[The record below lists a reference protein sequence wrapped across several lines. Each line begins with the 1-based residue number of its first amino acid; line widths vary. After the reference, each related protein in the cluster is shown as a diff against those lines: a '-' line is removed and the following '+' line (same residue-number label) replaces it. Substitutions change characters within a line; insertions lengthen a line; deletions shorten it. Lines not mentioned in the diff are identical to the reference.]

1 MTITKKNVKIIFGT
15 NVKQKKQFKMMK
27 KLPIILFI
35 LIISTSTLTAQT
47 PEWLEDITNKVGL
60 EDVSVSRIW
69 VADIDGD
76 NYPDLI
82 LGGPKATHNTLR
94 VFLNRPGSG
103 SPTDPSRVFIEFTE
117 ESGINQ
123 TRDGSD
129 RLRISDVA
137 ALADVNN
144 DGHIDIVTSIYYH
157 RFTGYK
163 GENDP
168 GDRTEVLLNDG
179 TGKFTLYKL
188 SGLNTIQ
195 LDPILPQGLINA
207 SGIAFLDYDYD
218 GNIDMYFSTWFTDYY
233 ASTADVKQLDVLFK
247 GNGDGSFT
255 RISDAAINSVRE
267 PMYGVNVT
275 DWNNDG
281 WQDIITSPYCR
292 STGSIFANNGNGTFR
307 DATLE
312 ANYSAQHLL
321 RHGPG
326 LLCQWEA
333 NPADFDNDGDM
344 DLLQVMV
351 HGGYGVGEGR
361 TTIAVNG
368 GADKGYRFEWDV
380 NLLKR
385 DAPLNS
391 HLGDMGATWFDID
404 NDGNLDV
411 AIGQMSY
418 PQANLEGQER
428 LYILQQ
434 KADKSF
440 EDISKKLG
448 IFFSMKEAHSME
460 PIDFD
465 LDGDQDLIVTRQARD
480 TLLIDTVI
488 NGQAQ
493 KVQVPRAYMT
503 LVLLEN
509 KIGNMN
515 NWTGINPKMPSG
527 VNQSGIGTRVT
538 VHSGDLNQMRE
549 LQAGLGHFS
558 NQQPFLQT
566 IGMAHKNRIDSITVR
581 LPEKNL
587 LTVKV
592 YNPPMNLNLDILP
605 NGTYKIIK
613 TWSEPKAIIAF
624 KQAKLD
630 FGTVNANENK
640 SSEFV
645 IQNIGDA
652 DLVVENYSISKLS
665 PIFEFTSNP
674 AGFKLAPGEERSI
687 GAKFN
692 PDKRGLFIGEVEFI
706 SNAINGTRRGY
717 DLEGYG
723 FADQPMI
730 AINQNS
736 IEFGIVHID
745 TPRVKELIIEN
756 FGEIALEVDYID
768 IIGNKDEV
776 FELLDG
782 QNFVIEAKSLKT
794 IQVKF
799 SPIEYID
806 YNASLKIGSNAYNQN
821 EVSVSLSGTGD
832 GPRPDLAVD
841 DTYEFGT
848 AELGSFKDMDVQLG
862 NSGGGILT
870 VQKIDILL
878 NNGIFEL
885 LDFNPPYDLGANETM
900 NVKVR
905 FKPQIASTISKP
917 VDITTTSFFHNVR
930 RVSFKGTGYDPS
942 SVEELCCSHE
952 LNIEYY
958 PNPTVQAGFLQIHN
972 ADANYPI
979 EIIISDESGRFIS
992 QSTHNSMETGLITL
1006 NTESLSSGVY
1016 YIQIYNGI
1024 KNETLRMVK
1033 VR

>member
-1 MTITKKNVKIIFGT
+1 
-15 NVKQKKQFKMMK
+15 
-27 KLPIILFI
+27 
-35 LIISTSTLTAQT
+35 
-47 PEWLEDITNKVGL
+47 
-60 EDVSVSRIW
+60 
-69 VADIDGD
+69 
-76 NYPDLI
+76 
-82 LGGPKATHNTLR
+82 
-94 VFLNRPGSG
+94 
-103 SPTDPSRVFIEFTE
+103 
-117 ESGINQ
+117 
-123 TRDGSD
+123 
-129 RLRISDVA
+129 
-137 ALADVNN
+137 
-144 DGHIDIVTSIYYH
+144 
-157 RFTGYK
+157 
-163 GENDP
+163 
-168 GDRTEVLLNDG
+168 
-179 TGKFTLYKL
+179 
-188 SGLNTIQ
+188 
-195 LDPILPQGLINA
+195 
-207 SGIAFLDYDYD
+207 
-218 GNIDMYFSTWFTDYY
+218 
-233 ASTADVKQLDVLFK
+233 
-247 GNGDGSFT
+247 
-255 RISDAAINSVRE
+255 
-267 PMYGVNVT
+267 
-275 DWNNDG
+275 
-281 WQDIITSPYCR
+281 
-292 STGSIFANNGNGTFR
+292 
-307 DATLE
+307 
-312 ANYSAQHLL
+312 
-321 RHGPG
+321 
-326 LLCQWEA
+326 
-333 NPADFDNDGDM
+333 
-344 DLLQVMV
+344 
-351 HGGYGVGEGR
+351 
-361 TTIAVNG
+361 
-368 GADKGYRFEWDV
+368 
-380 NLLKR
+380 
-385 DAPLNS
+385 
-391 HLGDMGATWFDID
+391 
-404 NDGNLDV
+404 
-411 AIGQMSY
+411 
-418 PQANLEGQER
+418 
-428 LYILQQ
+428 
-434 KADKSF
+434 
-440 EDISKKLG
+440 
-448 IFFSMKEAHSME
+448 
-460 PIDFD
+460 
-465 LDGDQDLIVTRQARD
+465 
-480 TLLIDTVI
+480 
-488 NGQAQ
+488 
-493 KVQVPRAYMT
+493 
-503 LVLLEN
+503 
-509 KIGNMN
+509 
-515 NWTGINPKMPSG
+515 
-527 VNQSGIGTRVT
+527 
-538 VHSGDLNQMRE
+538 
-549 LQAGLGHFS
+549 
-558 NQQPFLQT
+558 
-566 IGMAHKNRIDSITVR
+566 
-581 LPEKNL
+581 
-587 LTVKV
+587 
-592 YNPPMNLNLDILP
+592 MNLNLDILP